1 MFRSRKSSSVT
12 KFCFCCVSST
22 SLYLVLYISWHEPLR
37 HYAYCAYLLCKHYV
51 YVLCIVPMYYV
62 RIMPIRIYIMYHAY
76 VSIIFLLCFMPLRPE
91 HYATFS
97 HFTASLRK
105 FEAT

>member
-1 MFRSRKSSSVT
+1 
-12 KFCFCCVSST
+12 
-22 SLYLVLYISWHEPLR
+22 
-37 HYAYCAYLLCKHYV
+37 
-51 YVLCIVPMYYV
+51 MYYV

-105 FEAT
+105 FEATKQY